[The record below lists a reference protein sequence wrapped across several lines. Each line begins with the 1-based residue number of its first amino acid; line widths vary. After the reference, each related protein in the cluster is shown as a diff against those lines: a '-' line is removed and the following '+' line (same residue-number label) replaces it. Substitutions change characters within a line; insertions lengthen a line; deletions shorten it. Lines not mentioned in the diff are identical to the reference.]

1 MPCRAPQEFLCSSA
15 EVHEREQQFA
25 VHQEL
30 KRISIEAQLPAA
42 PAAEPGAAAP
52 VEGCPAGELGVTER
66 AAAAAGEVTAGAAA
80 AAAAT
85 AAVLQTADA
94 QEASPGPSINNAG
107 VQQVEEEEEV
117 VGPAVTLASPH
128 PELAVPQTQ
137 LAAPLLDLLV
147 AEVSPGGVGP
157 HDFGAVLMSQQQRS
171 CVSGGAA
178 TRFAHP
184 LLLRAAP
191 PLLRGKRTA

>member
-1 MPCRAPQEFLCSSA
+1 M
-15 EVHEREQQFA
+15 HEREQQFT

-30 KRISIEAQLPAA
+30 KRISIEAPLPAA

-52 VEGCPAGELGVTER
+52 VEGAPAGELDATEQ
-66 AAAAAGEVTAGAAA
+66 AATAAGEVTAGAAA

-94 QEASPGPSINNAG
+94 QEASPAPSINSAG
-107 VQQVEEEEEV
+107 VQQVREDEEDA
-117 VGPAVTLASPH
+117 GPAVAAASPH

-157 HDFGAVLMSQQQRS
+157 HDFGAVLMRHQQRS
-171 CVSGGAA
+171 CVSSGTA
-178 TRFAHP
+178 TRFYAPFVAPSCAAFAARQAHGIT
-184 LLLRAAP
+184 LACLR
-191 PLLRGKRTA
+191 L